1 MAEEREQFAFNIK
14 ADFKFAKTN
23 LTLQQEI
30 ETVVINMRNHQ
41 FVPKMTMTFYISTKY
56 RNMLLMPYTVKLRI
70 IEKNRAE
77 DERTVMENEWLSYNQ
92 STPDLHMGMEQSSR
106 PDIIKV
112 THTFIAKDT
121 FSAVNTVIGG
131 LYEKT
136 TIKDVI
142 QDMWNKTNHGTV
154 NLEISKLD
162 NNETYDQIWI
172 PNNKFF
178 LNLSYISQRYGMFN
192 IPPVMYSDV
201 NSVYIKSLNEATKEK
216 ALELYSDLPV
226 EEQSKLK
233 VDQGQYYLHRMPQ
246 LENSFNNISSTIPK
260 KILLCKRSNN
270 TLYEEE
276 EIDVIDLIKS
286 LRFVDSTDSFDEFLD
301 SIVIPKTKI
310 YLDQTSTYSIKESI
324 ASIIMNTVKPLSV
337 NISHPFRFH
346 HWYIGRKAVLKYKH
360 LDYQMGSEIT
370 FFISGLNF
378 IISRKASKRVQG
390 TISATLSCVSTRNA
404 FIGG

>member
-1 MAEEREQFAFNIK
+1 MPEEREQFAFNIK
-14 ADFKFAKTN
+14 ADFKFSKTK

-30 ETVVINMRNHQ
+30 EKVIISMRNHQ

-56 RNMLLMPYTVKLRI
+56 RNMLLMPYTVNLRI

-77 DERTVMENEWLSYNQ
+77 DERTVMENEWLSYSQ
-92 STPDLHMGMEQSSR
+92 STPDLHREIEQSSR
-106 PDIIKV
+106 PDIIRV

-131 LYEKT
+131 MYEKT
-136 TIKDVI
+136 TVKDVI
-142 QDMWNKTNHGTV
+142 QDMWTKTNHGIV

-162 NNETYDQIWI
+162 NTETYDQIWI

-192 IPPVMYSDV
+192 VPPVMYSDA
-201 NSVYIKSLNEATKEK
+201 NTVYIKSLNEATKEK
-216 ALELYSDLPV
+216 ALELYSDLPT
-226 EEQSKLK
+226 EEQNKLK
-233 VDQGQYYLHRMPQ
+233 VDNGQYYLHRMPQ

-260 KILLCKRSNN
+260 KIVLCKRSNS

-276 EIDVIDLIKS
+276 EIDVIELIKS
-286 LRFVDSTDSFDEFLD
+286 LRFVDSTDSFDIFLD
-301 SIVIPKTKI
+301 NIVAPKTKI
-310 YLDQTSTYSIKESI
+310 YLDQTNIYSLKESL
-324 ASIIMNTVKPLSV
+324 ASIIMNTVRPMSV

-346 HWYIGRKAVLKYKH
+346 HWYIGRKAILKYKH
-360 LDYQMGSEIT
+360 LEYQIGSEIT
-370 FFISGLNF
+370 FFVSGLDF

-390 TISATLSCVSTRNA
+390 NINATLSCVSTRNA
-404 FIGG
+404 FIGS